1 METATARYS
10 KEGILLRLLERCRIE
25 NWDEDDDHAA
35 FLHCRPPC
43 SPTVEQRDEERLRSR
58 SMWDTDS
65 RRYVPSKTDDY
76 THNCR
81 WNDWVPPSESRRRFE
96 AANAA
101 KACLPAK
108 ARVCA
113 HMCASADAHTSGL
126 HATHIVWAAVEEN
139 AAGKPTLTLR
149 RGSDLLAEM
158 ALQTLCFSFPGEQI
172 VVPNVR
178 SRHLNAAVYLRFETR
193 KSFET
198 FSRMI
203 KLVSFAGAVQP

>member
-1 METATARYS
+1 M
-10 KEGILLRLLERCRIE
+10 
-25 NWDEDDDHAA
+25 
-35 FLHCRPPC
+35 
-43 SPTVEQRDEERLRSR
+43 
-58 SMWDTDS
+58 
-65 RRYVPSKTDDY
+65 
-76 THNCR
+76 
-81 WNDWVPPSESRRRFE
+81 PPSESRRRFE

-108 ARVCA
+108 ARVCP
-113 HMCASADAHTSGL
+113 HVCALTDAHTSRMR
-126 HATHIVWAAVEEN
+126 ATLIVWATVEEN
-139 AAGKPTLTLR
+139 VARKPTLTLR

-178 SRHLNAAVYLRFETR
+178 SKHLNAAVYLQFETH